1 MGNSC
6 KLGEL
11 YHESNEIKICS
22 VLKSLQRFRIHCAIE
37 IKDFLMEKLIKE
49 IN

>member
-1 MGNSC
+1 MKNSC
-6 KLGEL
+6 KLGDL
-11 YHESNEIKICS
+11 YHEIKICS

-37 IKDFLMEKLIKE
+37 IKDFLMEKLVKE